1 MFRRGKPTL
10 REGNQVKRDRTSL
23 IGTAILATTI
33 AMTACGKTEKATPN
47 TQSGCAMLE
56 PDVCQNLVAVVGE
69 NRVGLRYVASGVHW
83 ADYTKVL
90 ISPVAFYG
98 SAESKVSAKDQQ
110 TLTNYLYQELVK
122 SVGAK
127 FPLVETP
134 DQGVMRLQ
142 VGITDVEG
150 ATPVLRTVSMLVPQA
165 RALATLKYAATGT
178 YPFVGGAEAEAR
190 VQDSVSG
197 KVLAAAVDRRIGS
210 GSVETVAQWSMGD
223 AQNAL
228 DKWADLTA
236 DRLVA
241 LQKGEIPP
249 GGR

>member
-1 MFRRGKPTL
+1 M
-10 REGNQVKRDRTSL
+10 KRDRTSVL
-23 IGTAILATTI
+23 GSAMLAVVMVLTS
-33 AMTACGKTEKATPN
+33 CGKTEKAVPN

-56 PDVCQNLVAVVGE
+56 PDICQNLVAVAGQ
-69 NRVGLRYVASGVHW
+69 NRVGLRYVATGVNW
-83 ADYTKVL
+83 SEYTKVL

-98 SAESKVSAKDQQ
+98 SAESKVSANDQQ
-110 TLTNYLYQELVK
+110 ELTNYLYQALVK
-122 SVGAK
+122 EVGEK
-127 FPLVETP
+127 FPLVEAP
-134 DQGVMRLQ
+134 APGVMRLQ

-190 VQDSVSG
+190 VQDSMSG

-236 DRLVA
+236 DRLAA